1 MTLTT
6 SFDVWQR
13 RHYGSEDF
21 FRGWKSYTEGFGDLE
36 HDFWLGLRHIHR
48 LTKFGNNKMRFD
60 LQDWDNKS
68 RESTFDFV
76 RLSDESDKFRIL
88 AGGYHG
94 NAGDPFHTPN
104 MDDSM
109 QSMRFSTYDNDND
122 MNSKTS
128 CARTFSSGWWFNN
141 CFLVNPNG
149 IWYPSPT
156 YGGKIPNGIIW
167 NFWHPN
173 GYSLKSIEIKLRP
186 ELFWD
191 VKNQNCRLCSW
202 ENSFEYILKF
212 LLKRVENKSIHQ

>member
-1 MTLTT
+1 
-6 SFDVWQR
+6 
-13 RHYGSEDF
+13 
-21 FRGWKSYTEGFGDLE
+21 
-36 HDFWLGLRHIHR
+36 
-48 LTKFGNNKMRFD
+48 MRFD

-76 RLSDESDKFRIL
+76 RISDESDKFRIL

-191 VKNQNCRLCSW
+191 VKNQNCRLCTW
-202 ENSFEYILKF
+202 ENSFENILKF
-212 LLKRVENKSIHQ
+212 LLILLKIVENKSIHQ